1 MCKHFNALF
10 NCTALAL
17 EGLDLILIQLKM
29 KINKFIILSI
39 LGLFFSCK
47 TVSEDNGKLKVVTTT
62 TMLTDLVSEIGG
74 ENISLQG
81 LMGAGVDPHLYK
93 ASEGDVTKL
102 YEADIIF
109 YSGLH
114 LEGKLVDIFE
124 KMEGKKNT
132 VSLGDKLPKN
142 ELIPSEY
149 FASNYDPHV
158 WFNIQ
163 FFKQFAHLVTD
174 ELSKADPANAESY
187 SKNNKEYQQKLD
199 ALETEIKST
208 IATLPEEKRILV
220 TAHDAFNYFG
230 KAYGFQVVGLQ
241 GISTATEAGVKDVQ
255 NLSEFIIQNSIKAI
269 FVESSVPRRTIEALQ
284 QAVLSKNHNVEIG
297 GSLYSDALG
306 DSGIEEGTYIGMF
319 KYNVNTIVNALK

>member
-1 MCKHFNALF
+1 
-10 NCTALAL
+10 
-17 EGLDLILIQLKM
+17 M
-29 KINKFIILSI
+29 KKLLFIIIAISI
-39 LGLFFSCK
+39 FGCK
-47 TVSEDNGKLKVVTTT
+47 DASEDSGKLNVVTTT
-62 TMLTDLVSEIGG
+62 TMLTDLLQNIGG
-74 ENISLQG
+74 NHIELQG

-124 KMEGKKNT
+124 KMEGRKNT

-142 ELIPSEY
+142 QLIPSEY
-149 FASNYDPHV
+149 FASNFDPHV

-163 FFKQFAHLVTD
+163 FFKQFAQIVTE
-174 ELSKADPANAESY
+174 ELSKADPKNAESFAE
-187 SKNNKEYQQKLD
+187 NNKIFQNKLD
-199 ALETEIKST
+199 ELETEVKAT
-208 IATLPEEKRILV
+208 IATLPAEKRILV

-230 KAYGFQVVGLQ
+230 EAYGFQVVGLQ

-255 NLSEFIIQNSIKAI
+255 NLAEFIIQNNIKAI
-269 FVESSVPRRTIEALQ
+269 FVESSVPRRTIEALRES
-284 QAVLSKNHNVEIG
+284 VLSKNHHVEIG

-306 DSGIEEGTYIGMF
+306 DTGTEEGTYIGMV
-319 KYNVNTIVNALK
+319 KYNVKTIVNALK

>member
-1 MCKHFNALF
+1 MYKHFNGIYKTMF
-10 NCTALAL
+10 QNK
-17 EGLDLILIQLKM
+17 LIM
-29 KINKFIILSI
+29 KKTIFLIIL
-39 LGLFFSCK
+39 LTFTFSCK
-47 TVSEDNGKLKVVTTT
+47 NTPEDNGKIKVVTTT

-74 ENISLQG
+74 DHVSLQG

-93 ASEGDVTKL
+93 ASEGDVSKL
-102 YEADIIF
+102 YGADIIF

-114 LEGKLVDIFE
+114 LEGKLVDVFE

-132 VSLGDKLPKN
+132 VSLGDRLPKD

-163 FFKQFAHLVTD
+163 FFKQFAQIVTQ

-187 SKNNKEYQQKLD
+187 SENNKKYQEKLD
-199 ALETEIKST
+199 ALESEIKST
-208 IATLPEEKRILV
+208 IATLPEENRILV

-255 NLSEFIIQNSIKAI
+255 NLSEFIIKNNIKAI

-284 QAVLSKNHNVEIG
+284 QAVLSKKHNVEIG

-306 DSGIEEGTYIGMF
+306 NPGTVEGTYIGMF